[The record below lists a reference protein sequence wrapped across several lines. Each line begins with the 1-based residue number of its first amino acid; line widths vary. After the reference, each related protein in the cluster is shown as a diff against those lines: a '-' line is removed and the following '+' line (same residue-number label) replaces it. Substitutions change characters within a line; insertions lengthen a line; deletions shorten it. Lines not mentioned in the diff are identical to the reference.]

1 MEDLE
6 KGADPRRS
14 RTLLSIVS
22 FVTAVWLA
30 LELFAIATLRSTTWP
45 FSALVMFS
53 EPREEAVVVTLTGAT
68 LNGVERVDGDDFGFA
83 GSNQLHAYV
92 RVKVVKVDGRS
103 VTVRRGGVAATRSLA
118 RLYNGRHD
126 VRLQRLS
133 VRASV
138 TGLPRGA
145 DSSERRFLV
154 LTVRP

>member
-1 MEDLE
+1 
-6 KGADPRRS
+6 
-14 RTLLSIVS
+14 
-22 FVTAVWLA
+22 
-30 LELFAIATLRSTTWP
+30 
-45 FSALVMFS
+45 MFS